1 MLLPLSL
8 SIFVSA
14 VPVSIAVPGVSCV
27 GLEQSLCDSFLERFV
42 VVLTERGT
50 VRAVAQ
56 KDIAQVLGLERQRQL
71 LGCSDD
77 KNSSCLAEL
86 AGALGVD
93 GIMSLTITRSDPYFV
108 ATARVVHTRD
118 GSQWVASSER
128 VKKEGELFDTMDSIA
143 TKFRT
148 ELGEILERERN
159 PGGARWVRW
168 LPAVV
173 GGIAA
178 AAGTGAFLSASY
190 EKGQLT
196 SGMLMPSEVRA
207 NVESG
212 RTKEQIGVGLWIGGG
227 VAIAASVL
235 WVLLTPVEEAPKVA
249 LIPINGGAAFSF
261 GGTFP

>member
-1 MLLPLSL
+1 L
-8 SIFVSA
+8 SILVSA
-14 VPVSIAVPGVSCV
+14 APVSIAVPGVSCV

-93 GIMSLTITRSDPYFV
+93 GIVSMTITRSDPYFV

-118 GSQWVASSER
+118 GSQWVASSQR

-143 TKFRT
+143 TKFRS
-148 ELGEILERERN
+148 ELGETLERERN
-159 PGGARWVRW
+159 PGAGRFVRW
-168 LPAVV
+168 IPAIV
-173 GGIAA
+173 GAVAVGV
-178 AAGTGAFLSASY
+178 GTGVFLSASSD
-190 EKGQLT
+190 KTQLT
-196 SGMLMPSEVRA
+196 SGTLMPSEVSGY
-207 NVESG
+207 VESG
-212 RTKEQIGVGLWIGGG
+212 RTKQQLGVGLWIGGG

-235 WVLLTPVEEAPKVA
+235 WVLLTPIEEAPKVA